1 VGWLTRIGLGRPELR
16 AWALYDCANSAF
28 FATVIQ
34 IFPIYFVRVAARDLP
49 AARASSIFAQATF
62 VAMAVVALMAPV
74 LGVIADDRAAKKR
87 FLAIA
92 VLIGTPATAAFY
104 WVRAGDW
111 ALGAVLFVIAN
122 IGVASSLVFYDSLLP
137 HVARGDE
144 LDRVSTTGFGI
155 GYLGSGLLMAL
166 NLAWIRWPRAF
177 GIADEGSAMRLA
189 FLSAGVWWLLFSI
202 PILRRVHEPPAV
214 HVGAPGPIVVVAL
227 RRLGRTL
234 GHLRRY
240 RQAFLFLVA
249 FFIFNDGINTIIRM
263 AALYGTELGIGTG
276 AIIGSILAVQF
287 VGVPFAVVFGRLADR
302 VGARNA
308 LYVGLGVYLF
318 ITLFAYT
325 IHGATGFLVLALLVG
340 SVQGG
345 TQALS
350 RSLFASLIPRQR
362 SGEFFGFFG
371 ITEKFSAVLGPA
383 LFSIVIGATG
393 SARQA
398 ILAVAAFF
406 VIGGVLLT
414 GVDVPVGRAAARAA
428 EHAIAAED
436 SDSV

>member
-1 VGWLTRIGLGRPELR
+1 VGGWLRRVGLGRPELR

-34 IFPIYFVRVAARDLP
+34 IFPIYFVRVAGRGIPSAH
-49 AARASSIFAQATF
+49 ASSIFARATF
-62 VAMAVVALMAPV
+62 IAMAVVALMAPV
-74 LGVIADDRAAKKR
+74 LGVIADDRAAKKK
-87 FLAIA
+87 FLAVAIF
-92 VLIGTPATAAFY
+92 LGTPATVAFY
-104 WVRAGDW
+104 WIGPGDW
-111 ALGAVLFVIAN
+111 ALGAGLFVVAN

-166 NLAWIRWPRAF
+166 NLAWIRWPHAF
-177 GIADEGSAMRLA
+177 GIADEASAMRLS
-189 FLSAGVWWLLFSI
+189 FMSAGVWWLLFSI
-202 PILRRVHEPPAV
+202 PILRTVREPAAA
-214 HVGAPGPIVVVAL
+214 HVNEPGSVVVIAF
-227 RRLGRTL
+227 RRLARTL

-263 AALYGTELGIGTG
+263 AALYGTELKISTG

-287 VGVPFAVVFGRLADR
+287 VGVPFALVFGRLADG
-302 VGARNA
+302 VGVRNA
-308 LYVGLGVYLF
+308 LFVGLGVYLF
-318 ITLFAYT
+318 ITLFAYN
-325 IHGATGFLVLALLVG
+325 IHGATGFLALALLVG

-350 RSLFASLIPRQR
+350 RSLFASLIPRRR

-383 LFSIVIGATG
+383 LFSIVIDATG

-398 ILAVAAFF
+398 ILAIAALF
-406 VIGGVLLT
+406 VIGGALLT
-414 GVDVPVGRAAARAA
+414 RVDVTSGRAAARAA
-428 EHAIAAED
+428 EDAIE
-436 SDSV
+436 